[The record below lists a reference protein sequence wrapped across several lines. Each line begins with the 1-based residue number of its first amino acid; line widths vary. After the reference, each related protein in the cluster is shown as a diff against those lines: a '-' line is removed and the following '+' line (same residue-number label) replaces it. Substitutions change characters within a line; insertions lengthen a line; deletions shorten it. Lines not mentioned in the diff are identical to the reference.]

1 MICNLCP
8 RNCSALRTE
17 KEGKG
22 VCKMPSLP
30 VVARAGLHF
39 WEEPV
44 ISGTK
49 GSGTVFFSGCSL
61 GCVFCQNEEISH
73 KRFGKAITPE
83 HLANIFK
90 NLEEQGAH
98 NINLV
103 NPTHYLDA
111 IEKAVSY
118 YKPEIPFV
126 YNSSG
131 YETIESIERAA
142 KFCDIF
148 LIDLK
153 YMSSEKAGKY
163 SSARDYPEVAKKA
176 ILKCQEL
183 IGDNVYDKDGI
194 MQRGLIVRHLILP
207 LCTNDAIKVIDFAK
221 NNLKGAALSLMSQ
234 YTPFGNLENYKELQ
248 RKITKREYNKVLD
261 YAITSGIENIF
272 TQDLS
277 SSNEDYIPS
286 FDLSGI

>member
-1 MICNLCP
+1 MICDVCP
-8 RNCSALRTE
+8 RKCKALRTDN
-17 KEGKG
+17 EGKG

-39 WEEPV
+39 WEEPP

-61 GCVFCQNEEISH
+61 GCVYCQNEEISH
-73 KRFGKAITPE
+73 KRFGKAITYE

-90 NLEEQGAH
+90 NLEELGAH

-118 YKPEIPFV
+118 YKPNIPFV

-131 YETIESIERAA
+131 YETAEAIERAA

-148 LIDLK
+148 LMDLK
-153 YMSSEKAGKY
+153 YMSCEKAEKY
-163 SSARDYPEVAKKA
+163 SKAKDYPEVAKKA
-176 ILKCQEL
+176 LIKCNNV
-183 IGDNVYDKDGI
+183 IGESIFDDEGI
-194 MQRGLIVRHLILP
+194 MKRGLIVRHLILP
-207 LCTNDAIKVIDFAK
+207 SATNDAIEVIDFVNK
-221 NNLKGAALSLMSQ
+221 NLKGAALSLMSQ
-234 YTPFGNLENYKELQ
+234 YTPCGNLESYKELQ
-248 RKITKREYNKVLD
+248 RKITKREYEKVLSFAEETD
-261 YAITSGIENIF
+261 IENIF
-272 TQDLS
+272 VQDLS
-277 SSNEDYIPS
+277 SSNKEFVPP

>member
-90 NLEEQGAH
+90 N
-98 NINLV
+98 
-103 NPTHYLDA
+103 
-111 IEKAVSY
+111 
-118 YKPEIPFV
+118 
-126 YNSSG
+126 
-131 YETIESIERAA
+131 
-142 KFCDIF
+142 
-148 LIDLK
+148 
-153 YMSSEKAGKY
+153 
-163 SSARDYPEVAKKA
+163 
-176 ILKCQEL
+176 
-183 IGDNVYDKDGI
+183 
-194 MQRGLIVRHLILP
+194 
-207 LCTNDAIKVIDFAK
+207 
-221 NNLKGAALSLMSQ
+221 
-234 YTPFGNLENYKELQ
+234 
-248 RKITKREYNKVLD
+248 RKITLEK
-261 YAITSGIENIF
+261 
-272 TQDLS
+272 
-277 SSNEDYIPS
+277 
-286 FDLSGI
+286 